1 MTGEAAI
8 MRRDLAVG
16 QEDDYTTGYLLDYNY
31 FKKYY
36 KTIAID
42 LSKPQ
47 ALDVDPKAIKQINFA
62 GNLNQGVSAND
73 NTTLFIAEQAKQ
85 AILDFSQ
92 RTMEVS

>member
-1 MTGEAAI
+1 

-73 NTTLFIAEQAKQ
+73 NTLFIAEQAKQ